1 MSVKEK
7 FLAAVNVIESLPSDG
22 KEILCLKLIWL
33 AYLKEVNW
41 DELAWN
47 VISSIQ

>member
-22 KEILCLKLIWL
+22 KEVFLLYGQLTKKKL
-33 AYLKEVNW
+33 AEMPSY
-41 DELAWN
+41 
-47 VISSIQ
+47 VIFGI

>member
-22 KEILCLKLIWL
+22 KKISMLCKNIYIMLSKNILYCVILLLKFL
-33 AYLKEVNW
+33 
-41 DELAWN
+41 
-47 VISSIQ
+47 